1 MSNLTREELK
11 EELDLRLKPVLKL
24 LEDHEMI
31 LRGQSKRNGLI
42 GDVNRFKW
50 YTSSGFLALA
60 WKCYDWMIGKNG

>member
-11 EELDLRLKPVLKL
+11 EELDVRLKPVLKL

>member
-1 MSNLTREELK
+1 MANLTKDDLNEI
-11 EELDLRLKPVLKL
+11 LDAKL
-24 LEDHEMI
+24 DPLIRIIEDHETI

-60 WKCYDWMIGKNG
+60 WKAYDWIIGKNG